1 MKTVNLKLPFD
12 EKDFLINGN
21 ENDVSILC
29 AIEYC
34 NNNYEPHIMNLLKK
48 IIYTDFICI
57 DIGANIGIISL
68 VLGYLASQGKVYSF
82 EPSMEN
88 YAFLLQNI
96 KQNHIG
102 NIEPIKLGI
111 YDENKQVNFTHI
123 NEGSGWSFVNTE
135 NRKAEVK
142 DIINL
147 LPVYHSVHETINCI
161 RLDDW
166 IKFRKINKLDLIKLD
181 VEGAEF
187 KALTGATETMARF
200 RPDLVIEINPHTL
213 EKIFGEKTENL
224 YLLLKDLYTKIYCIH
239 IDNSL
244 TEIHDFAHLL
254 EVLAKG
260 RGVEE
265 FYCTIK

>member
-1 MKTVNLKLPFD
+1 MKTVNVKLPFD
-12 EKDFLINGN
+12 EKSFLINGN
-21 ENDVSILC
+21 ENDVSILL
-29 AIEYC
+29 AIEFC
-34 NNNYEPHIMNLLKK
+34 NNYYEPHIMNLLKK
-48 IIYTDFICI
+48 IIRSDSLCI

-68 VLGYLASQGKVYSF
+68 VLGHLSPGGKVYSF

-88 YAFLLQNI
+88 HSYLMQNI
-96 KQNHIG
+96 KQSG
-102 NIEPIKLGI
+102 LCNIEPIKLGI
-111 YDENKQVNFTHI
+111 YDENKQVKFTHI
-123 NEGSGWSFVNTE
+123 NEGSGWSFVDTV

-147 LPVYHSVHETINCI
+147 IPVHHSVHEIINCI
-161 RLDDW
+161 KLDDW
-166 IKFRKINKLDLIKLD
+166 MNVKQLNKLDFIKID
-181 VEGAEF
+181 VEGAEV
-187 KALTGATETMARF
+187 KALTGAVETMTRF

-244 TEIHDFAHLL
+244 TEIHDFSHLL

-265 FYCTIK
+265 FYCTIN